1 MRSIMR
7 DLEEY
12 LTIIEPDPAKRLRH
26 RRPHD
31 RLCVQLD
38 LAAIGQRNQALPAD
52 WGVITHRSQ
61 RGLRNRALQAI
72 LDCPDT
78 DHQRER
84 GGGECW
90 LPILGDAPDRR
101 NVVGPHAKRTYA
113 IGLVRSE
120 EHTSELQ
127 SLMRISYAV
136 FCCKKKKT

>member
-84 GGGECW
+84 GGGERW
-90 LPILGDAPDRR
+90 LPIL
-101 NVVGPHAKRTYA
+101 
-113 IGLVRSE
+113 RSE
-120 EHTSELQ
+120 ERRVGKECVSTGRS
-127 SLMRISYAV
+127 RW
-136 FCCKKKKT
+136 